1 MGSLV
6 LGRLVRIALVTCAG
20 VAACGCDNGGLL
32 VVEHTKPP
40 PVNGPSVSELVN
52 GGTYAKTA
60 KYRLFYTLGQPS
72 PNQDV
77 SKTELKTMH
86 GGLAGAAH
94 GD

>member
-1 MGSLV
+1 MGARVVS
-6 LGRLVRIALVTCAG
+6 RLVGIAFVACAG
-20 VAACGCDNGGLL
+20 LAASGCDNGGLL

-40 PVNGPSVSELVN
+40 PVNGPSVNDLVN
-52 GGTYAKTA
+52 GGTYAKNA